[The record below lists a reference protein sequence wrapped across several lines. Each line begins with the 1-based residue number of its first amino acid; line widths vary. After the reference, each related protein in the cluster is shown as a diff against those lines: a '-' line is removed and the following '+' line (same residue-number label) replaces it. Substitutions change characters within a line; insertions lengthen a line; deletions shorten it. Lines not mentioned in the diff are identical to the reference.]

1 MPRRAGG
8 CRVYNVPMRRD
19 APIFHFNDARDA
31 IASEVVR
38 RVSEAR
44 GGESTALL
52 EDAIYHEVKRLAAS
66 GGREDSELGRWRSL
80 ARRLRGLSDG
90 ARRQELERLAR
101 EHVDDITGNF
111 DPRVYAVA
119 ARLMPPVLGAL
130 VAPRATFTSL
140 RRLVDAGALAERI
153 EVNGHTDHVRR
164 LVDRGTVVYV
174 PTHLSNMDSIVF
186 GYALE
191 RAGLPPA
198 TYGAGKNLFTNPLL
212 SFFMQ
217 NLGAYKVDRRLRHA
231 LYKDVLK
238 TYSCVLLERGYHSLF
253 FPGGTRSRS
262 GGVERRLKL
271 GLAGTGV
278 EALARTARD
287 GRPQRVFFVPA
298 TINYLVT
305 LEAPTLIAD
314 FLQEAGKSRYI
325 IEDDESSRIERV
337 ASFANKLLRHSAGV
351 VIRLGEPLD
360 PFGNRVDENG
370 DSHDGRGHA
379 VDPLSYLRD
388 RRGSLAIDP
397 DRDAQYTRDLGDVVC
412 DAYLRHTVVMPTHL
426 VAAALMNRLREDAR
440 TNDIFTLLKV
450 RQKVG
455 VPRSELAADL
465 VALRDTLARQAAD
478 GRIVLGDSLVNAHG
492 DAILEEALRAWQGIH
507 SSPVVEEQ
515 AGELWIG
522 DASLVFYYQNRL
534 AAHGVAL
541 DVLAP
546 KRERVAA

>member
-1 MPRRAGG
+1 
-8 CRVYNVPMRRD
+8 MRRD
-19 APIFHFNDARDA
+19 APIFHFNDARGA
-31 IASEVVR
+31 IAAEVVR

-44 GGESTALL
+44 GGAATATL
-52 EDAIYHEVKRLAAS
+52 EDAIYHEVKRLAAA
-66 GGREDSELGRWRSL
+66 GGREEAALGRWRSL
-80 ARRLRGLSDG
+80 ARRLQKLTDG
-90 ARRQELERLAR
+90 ERRHELEKLAR

-111 DPRVYAVA
+111 DPRVYSLA

-140 RRLVDAGALAERI
+140 RRLLDAQALAERI
-153 EVNGHTDHVRR
+153 EVSGHTDHVRK

-212 SFFMQ
+212 SFFMH

-278 EALARTARD
+278 EAFARTSQS

-314 FLQEAGKSRYI
+314 FLQEAGKARYI

-360 PFGNRVDENG
+360 PFGNQVDENG
-370 DSHDGRGHA
+370 DSRDGRGHA
-379 VDPLSYLRD
+379 VDPASYLRD
-388 RRGSLAIDP
+388 RRGALGLDA
-397 DRDAQYTRDLGDVVC
+397 DRDAQYTRDLGEVVC
-412 DAYLRHTVVMPTHL
+412 DAYLRHTVVLPTHL

-440 TNDIFTLLKV
+440 TDDIFTLLKV

-455 VPRSELAADL
+455 VPRSEVAAD
-465 VALRDTLARQAAD
+465 VARLRDALAEQASR
-478 GRIVLGDSLVNAHG
+478 GRVVLGESVATAHG
-492 DAILEEALRAWQGIH
+492 DTILEEALRSWQGIH
-507 SSPVVEEQ
+507 TAAVVEEQ

-546 KRERVAA
+546 RRERVAA